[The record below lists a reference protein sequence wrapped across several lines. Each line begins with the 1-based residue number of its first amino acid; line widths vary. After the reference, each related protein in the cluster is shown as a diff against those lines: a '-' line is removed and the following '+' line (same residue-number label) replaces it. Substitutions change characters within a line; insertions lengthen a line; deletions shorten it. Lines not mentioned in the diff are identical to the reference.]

1 MRGATVIEVKWGDH
15 PSPVLEIV
23 KPLRIEVGMYHCT
36 NRPEWT
42 AYHLKSTT
50 KKCKIVPVP
59 GYIFIGVSYVHGKSK
74 AVSKWKT
81 LHPQTFPGEVFKP
94 VLNTYDLTTEDWYDL
109 VHKLFEAG
117 AAGVKVHKKQFNSLA
132 LFERYCDEQGV
143 WRIIQAERGLNK

>member
-1 MRGATVIEVKWGDH
+1 MRGATVLEVRGVSDRQ
-15 PSPVLEIV
+15 VQEMLDIVGVEIGFAKAAARPGWV
-23 KPLRIEVGMYHCT
+23 AYTLR
-36 NRPEWT
+36 
-42 AYHLKSTT
+42 STT
-50 KKCKIVPVP
+50 KKRKIIPVP
-59 GYIFIGVSYVHGKSK
+59 GYIFIGMNYAQGKAK
-74 AVSKWKT
+74 ATSKWKT